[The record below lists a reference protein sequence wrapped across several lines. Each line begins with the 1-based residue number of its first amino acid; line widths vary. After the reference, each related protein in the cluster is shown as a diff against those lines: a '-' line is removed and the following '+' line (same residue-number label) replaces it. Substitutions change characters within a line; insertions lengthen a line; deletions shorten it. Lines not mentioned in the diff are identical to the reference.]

1 MPEIHEGGCL
11 CGAVRYEVRNKPM
24 RTGVCH
30 CTACQKRTGSAF
42 GIGVYFK
49 QEDVEIVR
57 GTLKSYEFRSDESGR
72 WLKNQFCLECGTTVT
87 WTLELL
93 PGARAVA
100 GGTLDD
106 PNWLKVER
114 HGWMRSA
121 HPWFTPPA
129 GVEIFQ
135 HSTLSQPKKIGG

>member
-1 MPEIHEGGCL
+1 MPEVHEGGCL
-11 CGAVRYEVRNKPM
+11 CGAVRYRVREKPF
-24 RTGVCH
+24 RTGACH

-49 QEDVEIVR
+49 QENVEIMR
-57 GTLKSYEFRSDESGR
+57 GSLRTYEFRSNESGR
-72 WLKNQFCLECGTTVT
+72 WLRNQFCPECGTTVT
-87 WTLELL
+87 WTLELM

-106 PNWLKVER
+106 PKWLKIER
-114 HGWMRSA
+114 HSWTRSA

-129 GVEIFQ
+129 GVEVFQ
-135 HSTLSQPKKIGG
+135 RSSIPQPTRMGG